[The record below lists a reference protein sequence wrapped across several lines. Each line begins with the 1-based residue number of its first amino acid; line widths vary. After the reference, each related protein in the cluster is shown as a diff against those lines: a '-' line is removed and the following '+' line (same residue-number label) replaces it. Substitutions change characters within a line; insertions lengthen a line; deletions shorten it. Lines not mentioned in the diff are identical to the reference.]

1 MAKNL
6 EAVLRLRDEFT
17 KSLERVDRQLQ
28 KTTKSM
34 DKMKSVIDRQK
45 NMFDSLAT
53 AAQSSISKMNSVV
66 RSSFNAVTNTVKTSI
81 ERILQTMGNFG
92 NRIKSVF
99 NLGPLLSNVSNT
111 FSKIATAIKGKM
123 SSITSAIKGFG
134 SKIAS
139 ALKLD
144 VAFRGITSAFNSLKS
159 KATSTFSA
167 ISNTIS
173 NAFKGKR
180 IKAIENMES
189 QLAKLS
195 KKKANIEVNVK
206 SAEDAQR
213 RLVNVDKALNK
224 LNSKKANLEIK
235 ATAVGLEKSSKRLE
249 ELNSKITKLNG
260 TKARLEADASRLE
273 GARKALSQVQQDIHR
288 LNREKILLQL
298 DPSGIRG
305 ALSKAGSMISSFSQ
319 SVSSKFGN
327 IGRNIGS
334 SFSKLKS
341 TFGNFGNDMRNA
353 FSNVS
358 NGANSAHN
366 SILELASAFG
376 VLKLAGAAVGLIG
389 KNLDAAIGRFD
400 ILQRFPKIMD
410 MWGYSSD
417 VVSKA
422 QTKMVDGI
430 EGLPTTLQD
439 ITGNVQ
445 AMTSITGDL
454 DKATDVSLALNNAFL
469 ASGAS
474 TADASRGLQQF
485 SQMLSV
491 GKVDMMAWRTLQETM
506 PGALS
511 QTAKA
516 FGFAGSSATTDFY
529 DALDNGDISMTE
541 FQDKLIE
548 LSNETGGFA
557 DQAKVASTGIRTSFQ
572 NLANTM
578 SKGLANSITAIDEWA
593 KSNSFGTIAENID
606 NMKGIINDAFSGIN
620 EAIPKFLDKLLPYLQ
635 IMQQAFEK
643 VKEPIKTAINSI
655 RKSLDAISG
664 DKFGSKGSLNSFQS
678 FVDGLVEGIEK
689 LAGFANKHSDTIA
702 KVIDMFGKLVGAFI
716 GFNIGKAVIG
726 MPFKIL
732 GTLFSPFASFLTTGW
747 KIAKAVGKLGLGI
760 GGSIATL
767 FGGGKGAN
775 KLGKSVL
782 PTVPTISAKD
792 SGLNFLNSLSK
803 TASQFAKGAKNIALI
818 YGVIKLIEELAEAMK
833 QVNDKVPADLSSLAP
848 KLGNMAIA
856 LTGMGA
862 FVGVA
867 GAIAKNNF
875 GNAVKGLAVIAG
887 LSGNIMLA
895 AEAMKQV
902 NDKVPDNIAM
912 FSSKLANMAI
922 AISGMGVLVAVAG
935 QLATLNPMGAI
946 AGLVVVA
953 LISGE
958 LMLAAEAMQQVN
970 DKVTDNIGSFSSKVA
985 NMAIAIGSM
994 IGLVAIAGTL
1004 ATLNPMGAVAGLA
1017 VVALISGE
1025 LMLAAE
1031 AMKQVN
1037 DKVPDNIGSFAS
1049 KVANIAI
1056 GIGGMFALVQ
1066 IVGTLAALNPIGTI
1080 AGLATVALIAGELIL
1095 VAEAMKQVNE
1105 KVPDDVGNFKNKIN
1119 NMASAINAFNETDFG
1134 GIVEI
1139 VQNALAGLNFVVITG
1154 AIDKMIDLANKLNQ
1168 LNEIEVSADVS
1179 TKINQ
1184 IESAISALD
1193 MSSLSDVI
1201 ASLTTTIDL
1210 TVLNTAIDQ
1219 LIKIAGKLA
1228 ELNAVEVNAD
1238 TAKTKIDGI
1247 MDVLTALDGA
1257 TLVELIGAALE
1268 ASQLEKAVSS
1278 INSMVS
1284 MASPINTLASSE
1296 INAENATANITKI
1309 QSVVDTLKESIL
1321 SGIFTDI
1328 MAEGDLSDAL
1338 ASIQAMQSLVSP
1350 INDMANSEINAELAN
1365 ANIDKVKS
1373 VYSQLRTGKLSEI
1386 FTDLLTADELTQS
1399 LESIQAMQNLVSPI
1413 NEIADTVINS
1423 EIAIENIGK
1432 VKDVFN
1438 KLRRGFLQEI
1448 FTDLITADELT
1459 QALESMQVM
1468 EGLVAPINDL
1478 ANSTVNSE
1486 LAITAIDKIKD
1497 VIDALSDNVL
1507 TAWLENPIT
1516 TDELAE
1522 VRSAIQGM
1530 QSLVTPINGIANSTV
1545 NSELAVTVI
1554 GNIKSV
1560 ITAMNGIAVEMGDD
1574 ITGQL
1579 ETVKTAISKLQE
1591 VGNAVNAFSQG
1602 VFDFAGALNQINQI
1616 KNIIT
1621 QLNALPAST
1630 GVEGLQGLIS
1640 TFNQLTTAINS
1651 FSTQSAVSIDSLI
1664 SAFSRL
1670 GSSSNMMASITV
1682 QAVTRMRVAFQGGMT
1697 SIVSIVSSGMNAI
1710 SSSAVSGMARFN
1722 SAISS
1727 GISRAASTA
1736 RSGSSQISSA
1746 FNGLNGQ
1753 LHSAGIFAMAGLTSG
1768 ISSGAS
1774 RAIAAARSVANSVS
1788 NTIRTAL
1795 KIHSPSRVM
1804 VAIGEYI
1811 TQGLAKGI
1819 MVSSKLVDKASGR
1832 LADMA
1837 TPQVEMVGITAN
1849 LPTEMTGAT
1858 RVINEILNPVD
1869 TSDISSYD
1877 NGISMDQSDIDDMH
1891 AVLDRKVIIENKQVV
1906 PQVTVVVNDNEGG
1919 TDPEAIAR
1927 QVEEILVKAMDEDM
1941 S

>member
-17 KSLERVDRQLQ
+17 KSLERVDSQLQ

-45 NMFDSLAT
+45 NMFDSLAS
-53 AAQSSISKMNSVV
+53 AAQSSISRMNSVV
-66 RSSFNAVTNTVKTSI
+66 RSSFNAMTNTVKTSI
-81 ERILQTMGNFG
+81 ERILQTVGNFG

-99 NLGPLLSNVSNT
+99 NLGPLLNIVSST
-111 FSKIATAIKGKM
+111 FNKIATTIKGKF
-123 SSITSAIKGFG
+123 SDITSSLKGFG

-173 NAFKGKR
+173 NAFKGKK
-180 IKAIENMES
+180 IKALADMES
-189 QLAKLS
+189 QLTKLS
-195 KKKANIEVNVK
+195 KKKANIEINVK

-213 RLVNVDKALNK
+213 RLGNVDKALNK
-224 LNSKKANLEIK
+224 LNSKKASLEIK
-235 ATAVGLEKSSKRLE
+235 ANASGLEKSSKRLE

-273 GARKALSQVQQDIHR
+273 GARKALSQVQQDIHK

-319 SVSSKFGN
+319 SVSNKFGN
-327 IGRNIGS
+327 IGRNIGL
-334 SFSKLKS
+334 SFSQLKS
-341 TFGNFGNDMRNA
+341 TVGNFGNDMRNA

-358 NGANSAHN
+358 NGANTAHN
-366 SILELASAFG
+366 SVLELASAFG

-529 DALDNGDISMTE
+529 DALDNGEISMTE

-548 LSNETGGFA
+548 LNGATDGFA
-557 DQAKVASTGIRTSFQ
+557 DQAKVASAGIKTSFQ

-606 NMKGIINDAFSGIN
+606 NMKGIINEAFSSIN
-620 EAIPKFLDKLLPYLQ
+620 ESIPKFLDKLLPYLQ

-664 DKFGSKGSLNSFQS
+664 DKFGSKGSLNSFQG

-689 LAGFANKHSDTIA
+689 LADFANKHSDTIA

-716 GFNIGKAVIG
+716 GFNLGKAVVG

-747 KIAKAVGKLGLGI
+747 GIAKAVGKLGLGI

-875 GNAVKGLAVIAG
+875 GNAVKGLVVIAG

-895 AEAMKQV
+895 AEAMQQV
-902 NDKVPDNIAM
+902 SDKVPDNIAT

-946 AGLVVVA
+946 AGLV
-953 LISGE
+953 
-958 LMLAAEAMQQVN
+958 
-970 DKVTDNIGSFSSKVA
+970 
-985 NMAIAIGSM
+985 
-994 IGLVAIAGTL
+994 
-1004 ATLNPMGAVAGLA
+1004 

-1119 NMASAINAFNETDFG
+1119 NMASAINAFNEADFG
-1134 GIVEI
+1134 GMVEI
-1139 VQNALAGLNFVVITG
+1139 VQNALAGLNFAVITG

-1193 MSSLSDVI
+1193 MSSLTDVI

-1219 LIKIAGKLA
+1219 LIKISSKLA
-1228 ELNAVEVNAD
+1228 ELNAVEVNAE
-1238 TAKTKIDGI
+1238 TAKSKIAGI
-1247 MDVLTALDGA
+1247 MNVLSALDGA

-1296 INAENATANITKI
+1296 INAETATANITKI
-1309 QSVVDTLKESIL
+1309 QSVVDTLKQSIL

-1328 MAEGDLSDAL
+1328 MPEGDLNDAL
-1338 ASIQAMQSLVSP
+1338 ASIQVMQELATP
-1350 INDMANSEINAELAN
+1350 INSIAGVEINSELAN
-1365 ANIDKVKS
+1365 SNIEKIKS

-1386 FTDLLTADELTQS
+1386 FTDLLTADELAQS
-1399 LESIQAMQNLVSPI
+1399 LESIKAMQNLVSPI
-1413 NEIADTVINS
+1413 NTIAETKINS

-1438 KLRRGFLQEI
+1438 KLRTGFLSEV
-1448 FTDLITADELT
+1448 FTDLLTADKLT
-1459 QALESMQVM
+1459 EALESINVM
-1468 EGLVAPINDL
+1468 SSLVDPINTI
-1478 ANSTVNSE
+1478 SEYSVNSE
-1486 LAITAIDKIKD
+1486 LAIAVIDKIKD
-1497 VIDALSDNVL
+1497 VIGALSDNVL

-1516 TDELAE
+1516 TDKIEE
-1522 VRSAIQGM
+1522 VRSAIQGI
-1530 QSLVTPINGIANSTV
+1530 QGLITPVNGLANSTV
-1545 NSELAVTVI
+1545 NSEAAVTVI

-1560 ITAMNGIAVEMGDD
+1560 ITAMNGIVVEMGDN
-1574 ITGQL
+1574 ISGQL

-1591 VGNAVNAFSQG
+1591 VGNAVNTFSQG

-1670 GSSSNMMASITV
+1670 GSSSNMMASITS
-1682 QAVTRMRVAFQGGMT
+1682 QSVTRMMVSFQSGMT
-1697 SIVSIVSSGMNAI
+1697 SIRAIVTSGMSAI
-1710 SSSAVSGMARFN
+1710 SSNAVSGMARFN

-1804 VAIGEYI
+1804 VSIGEYI

-1819 MVSSKLVDKASGR
+1819 MASSKLVDKASGR

-1837 TPQVEMVGITAN
+1837 TPQVEIAGINAN
-1849 LPTEMTGAT
+1849 LPTEMAGAT
-1858 RVINEILNPVD
+1858 RVINEILNPADMSEV
-1869 TSDISSYD
+1869 SSYD

>member
-17 KSLERVDRQLQ
+17 KSLERVDSQLQ

-45 NMFDSLAT
+45 NMFDSLAS

-66 RSSFNAVTNTVKTSI
+66 RSSFNAMTNTVKTSI
-81 ERILQTMGNFG
+81 ERILQTIGNFG

-99 NLGPLLSNVSNT
+99 NLGPLVNSISNT
-111 FSKIATAIKGKM
+111 FSKITSTIKSKL
-123 SSITSAIKGFG
+123 SSVTSAIKGFG

-173 NAFKGKR
+173 NAFKGKKV
-180 IKAIENMES
+180 KALADIES
-189 QLAKLS
+189 QLTKLS

-213 RLVNVDKALNK
+213 RLGNVDKALNK

-235 ATAVGLEKSSKRLE
+235 ANASGLEKSSKRLE

-260 TKARLEADASRLE
+260 TKARLEADASKLE

-319 SVSSKFGN
+319 SVSNKFGN

-334 SFSKLKS
+334 SFSQLKS
-341 TFGNFGNDMRNA
+341 TVGNFGNDMRNA

-366 SILELASAFG
+366 SVLELASAFG

-389 KNLDAAIGRFD
+389 QNLDAAIGRFD

-410 MWGYSSD
+410 MWGYSSE

-529 DALDNGDISMTE
+529 DALDSGEISMTE

-548 LSNETGGFA
+548 LNGATDGFA
-557 DQAKVASTGIRTSFQ
+557 DQAKVASAGIKTSFQ

-578 SKGLANSITAIDEWA
+578 SKGLANSITAIDDWA

-664 DKFGSKGSLNSFQS
+664 DKFGSKGSLNSFQG

-689 LAGFANKHSDTIA
+689 LADFANKHSDTIA
-702 KVIDMFGKLVGAFI
+702 KVIDIFGKLVGAFI
-716 GFNIGKAVIG
+716 GFNLGKAVVG

-747 KIAKAVGKLGLGI
+747 GIAKAVGKLGLGI

-833 QVNDKVPADLSSLAP
+833 QVNDKVPADLTSLAP

-895 AEAMKQV
+895 AEAMGQV
-902 NDKVPDNIAM
+902 SDKVPDNIAM
-912 FSSKLANMAI
+912 FSSKLANVAI

-935 QLATLNPMGAI
+935 QLATMNPIGAI
-946 AGLVVVA
+946 AGLV
-953 LISGE
+953 
-958 LMLAAEAMQQVN
+958 
-970 DKVTDNIGSFSSKVA
+970 
-985 NMAIAIGSM
+985 
-994 IGLVAIAGTL
+994 
-1004 ATLNPMGAVAGLA
+1004 

-1095 VAEAMKQVNE
+1095 VAEAMKQVND

-1184 IESAISALD
+1184 IERAISALD

-1210 TVLNTAIDQ
+1210 TVLNTAIDR
-1219 LIKIAGKLA
+1219 LIEIAGKLA

-1247 MDVLTALDGA
+1247 MKVLSALDGA

-1296 INAENATANITKI
+1296 INAETATANIAKI

-1338 ASIQAMQSLVSP
+1338 ASIQAMQNLVSP
-1350 INDMANSEINAELAN
+1350 INGMANSEINAELAN
-1365 ANIDKVKS
+1365 ANIEKIKS
-1373 VYSQLRTGKLSEI
+1373 VYSQLKTGKLSEI

-1413 NEIADTVINS
+1413 NDIAEAEINS

-1438 KLRRGFLQEI
+1438 KLRTGFLSEV
-1448 FTDLITADELT
+1448 FTDLLTADELT
-1459 QALESMQVM
+1459 QALESIQVM
-1468 EGLVAPINDL
+1468 QDLIAPIDEI
-1478 ANSTVNSE
+1478 AKSTVNSE
-1486 LAITAIDKIKD
+1486 LAITVIDKVKD
-1497 VIDALSDNVL
+1497 VIDALSNNVL
-1507 TAWLENPIT
+1507 TAWLENPIS

-1522 VRSAIQGM
+1522 VLSAIRGM
-1530 QSLVTPINGIANSTV
+1530 QSLVTPINGLANSTV

-1560 ITAMNGIAVEMGDD
+1560 ITEMNGIAVEMGDD

-1651 FSTQSAVSIDSLI
+1651 FSTQSSVSINDLI

-1670 GSSSNMMASITV
+1670 GSSSNMMASITS
-1682 QAVTRMRVAFQGGMT
+1682 QAVTRMTVAFQSGMT
-1697 SIVSIVSSGMNAI
+1697 SIRAIVTSGMSAI

-1727 GISRAASTA
+1727 GISRAAATA

-1746 FNGLNGQ
+1746 FNALNGQ
-1753 LHSAGIFAMAGLTSG
+1753 LYSAGLFAMAGLSSG
-1768 ISSGAS
+1768 ISSGAG

-1788 NTIRTAL
+1788 STIRTAL

-1804 VAIGEYI
+1804 VSIGEYI

-1819 MVSSKLVDKASGR
+1819 MASSKLVDKASGR

-1837 TPQVEMVGITAN
+1837 IPQVEMAGITAN

-1858 RVINEILNPVD
+1858 RVINEILNPAD
-1869 TSDISSYD
+1869 MSDVSSYD

-1891 AVLDRKVIIENKQVV
+1891 AILDRKVIIENKQVV

>member
-17 KSLERVDRQLQ
+17 KSLERVDSQLQ

-45 NMFDSLAT
+45 NMFDGLAS

-66 RSSFNAVTNTVKTSI
+66 RSSFNAMTNTVKTSI

-99 NLGPLLSNVSNT
+99 NLGPLVNSISNT
-111 FSKIATAIKGKM
+111 FSKITSTIKSKF
-123 SSITSAIKGFG
+123 SDITSSLKGFG

-144 VAFRGITSAFNSLKS
+144 VAFKGITSAFNSLKS

-167 ISNTIS
+167 ISNTVS
-173 NAFKGKR
+173 NAFKGKK
-180 IKAIENMES
+180 IKALADMES
-189 QLAKLS
+189 QLTKLS

-206 SAEDAQR
+206 TAEDAQR
-213 RLVNVDKALNK
+213 RLGNVDKALNK

-235 ATAVGLEKSSKRLE
+235 ANASGLEKSSKRLE

-260 TKARLEADASRLE
+260 TKARLEADASKLE

-334 SFSKLKS
+334 SFSQLKS
-341 TFGNFGNDMRNA
+341 TVGNFGNDMRNA

-366 SILELASAFG
+366 SVLELASAFG

-400 ILQRFPKIMD
+400 TLQRFPKIMD
-410 MWGYSSD
+410 MWGYSSE

-422 QTKMVDGI
+422 QAKMVDGI

-439 ITGNVQ
+439 ITANVQ
-445 AMTSITGDL
+445 GMTSITGDL

-506 PGALS
+506 PGALT
-511 QTAKA
+511 QTAEA
-516 FGFAGSSATTDFY
+516 FGFAGSSATNDFY
-529 DALDNGDISMTE
+529 DALDNGDISMTQ

-548 LSNETGGFA
+548 LNGATDGFA
-557 DQAKVASTGIRTSFQ
+557 DQAKVASAGIKTSLQ
-572 NLANTM
+572 NLANAM

-593 KSNSFGTIAENID
+593 KSKSFGTIAENID
-606 NMKGIINDAFSGIN
+606 NMKGIINDAFASIN
-620 EAIPKFLDKLLPYLQ
+620 DNIPKFLDKLLPYLQ

-664 DKFGSKGSLNSFQS
+664 DKFGSKGSLSSFQS

-689 LAGFANKHSDTIA
+689 LADFANKHSDTIA
-702 KVIDMFGKLVGAFI
+702 KVIDIFGKLVGAFV
-716 GFNIGKAVIG
+716 GFNLGKAVVG

-732 GTLFSPFASFLTTGW
+732 GTLFSPFARFLTTGW
-747 KIAKAVGKLGLGI
+747 GIAKAVGKLGLGI

-833 QVNDKVPADLSSLAP
+833 QVNDKVPSDLTSLAP

-895 AEAMKQV
+895 AEAMGQV
-902 NDKVPDNIAM
+902 SDKVPDNIAM

-935 QLATLNPMGAI
+935 QLATMNPI
-946 AGLVVVA
+946 
-953 LISGE
+953 
-958 LMLAAEAMQQVN
+958 
-970 DKVTDNIGSFSSKVA
+970 
-985 NMAIAIGSM
+985 
-994 IGLVAIAGTL
+994 
-1004 ATLNPMGAVAGLA
+1004 GAVAGLV

-1037 DKVPDNIGSFAS
+1037 DKVPDKIGSFAS

-1080 AGLATVALIAGELIL
+1080 AGLAIVALIAGELIL

-1193 MSSLSDVI
+1193 MRSLTDVI

-1210 TVLNTAIDQ
+1210 TVLNAAIDR
-1219 LIKIAGKLA
+1219 LIEIAGKLA

-1238 TAKTKIDGI
+1238 TAKTKISGI
-1247 MDVLTALDGA
+1247 MNVLSALDGA
-1257 TLVELIGAALE
+1257 TLVELIGATLE

-1296 INAENATANITKI
+1296 INAENATVNIAKI
-1309 QSVVDTLKESIL
+1309 QSVVDTLKQSIL
-1321 SGIFTDI
+1321 SGVFTEI
-1328 MAEGDLSDAL
+1328 MPEDDLSNAL
-1338 ASIQAMQSLVSP
+1338 QSVEAMQKLVSP
-1350 INDMANSEINAELAN
+1350 INTIAEA
-1365 ANIDKVKS
+1365 
-1373 VYSQLRTGKLSEI
+1373 E
-1386 FTDLLTADELTQS
+1386 
-1399 LESIQAMQNLVSPI
+1399 
-1413 NEIADTVINS
+1413 INS

-1459 QALESMQVM
+1459 QALESIQVM
-1468 EGLVAPINDL
+1468 QELVGPINEISEMTINSEAAMANISSIKSVFNKMTRNVLQEIFTDL
-1478 ANSTVNSE
+1478 ITADEFTSALQSIDAMASLADPINTISGYTVNSE
-1486 LAITAIDKIKD
+1486 A
-1497 VIDALSDNVL
+1497 
-1507 TAWLENPIT
+1507 
-1516 TDELAE
+1516 
-1522 VRSAIQGM
+1522 
-1530 QSLVTPINGIANSTV
+1530 
-1545 NSELAVTVI
+1545 AVAVI

-1560 ITAMNGIAVEMGDD
+1560 INAMNGIAVELGDD
-1574 ITGQL
+1574 IAGQL

-1651 FSTQSAVSIDSLI
+1651 FSTQSAVSINGLI

-1670 GSSSNMMASITV
+1670 GSSANMMASITS
-1682 QAVTRMRVAFQGGMT
+1682 QSVTRMTVAFQSGMT
-1697 SIVSIVSSGMNAI
+1697 SIRAIVTSGMSAI

-1727 GISRAASTA
+1727 GISRAAATA

-1746 FNGLNGQ
+1746 FNSLNGQ
-1753 LHSAGIFAMAGLTSG
+1753 LYSAGLFAMAGLSSG
-1768 ISSGAS
+1768 ISSGAG

-1788 NTIRTAL
+1788 STIRTAL

-1819 MVSSKLVDKASGR
+1819 MASSKLVDKASGK
-1832 LADMA
+1832 LAEMA
-1837 TPQVEMVGITAN
+1837 IPQVEMAGITAN
-1849 LPTEMTGAT
+1849 LPTEMAGAT
-1858 RVINEILNPVD
+1858 RVINEILNPADMSEV
-1869 TSDISSYD
+1869 SNYD

-1919 TDPEAIAR
+1919 ADPEAIAR

>member
-17 KSLERVDRQLQ
+17 KSLERVDSQLQ

-45 NMFDSLAT
+45 NMFDGLAS

-66 RSSFNAVTNTVKTSI
+66 RSSFNAMTNTVKTSI

-99 NLGPLLSNVSNT
+99 NLGPLVNSISNT
-111 FSKIATAIKGKM
+111 FSKITSTIKSKL
-123 SSITSAIKGFG
+123 SSVTSAIKGFG

-173 NAFKGKR
+173 NAFKGKK
-180 IKAIENMES
+180 IKTLADMES
-189 QLAKLS
+189 QLTKLS

-213 RLVNVDKALNK
+213 RLGNVDKALNK

-235 ATAVGLEKSSKRLE
+235 ANASGLEKSSKRLE

-260 TKARLEADASRLE
+260 TKARLEADASKLE
-273 GARKALSQVQQDIHR
+273 GARKALSQVQQDINR

-334 SFSKLKS
+334 SFSQLKS
-341 TFGNFGNDMRNA
+341 TVGNFGNDMRNA

-366 SILELASAFG
+366 SVLELASAFG

-410 MWGYSSD
+410 MWGYSTD

-529 DALDNGDISMTE
+529 DALDSGEISMTE

-548 LSNETGGFA
+548 LNGATDGFA
-557 DQAKVASTGIRTSFQ
+557 DQAKVASAGIKTSFQ
-572 NLANTM
+572 NLANAM

-593 KSNSFGTIAENID
+593 KSKSFGTIAENID
-606 NMKGIINDAFSGIN
+606 NMKGIINDAFASIN
-620 EAIPKFLDKLLPYLQ
+620 EAIPKFLDKLLPYLE
-635 IMQQAFEK
+635 IMKTAFNK

-664 DKFGSKGSLNSFQS
+664 DKFGSKGSLNSFQG
-678 FVDGLVEGIEK
+678 FIDGLVEGVEK
-689 LAGFANKHSDTIA
+689 LADFANKHSDTIA

-716 GFNIGKAVIG
+716 GFNLGKAVIG

-767 FGGGKGAN
+767 FGGGKGAT

-833 QVNDKVPADLSSLAP
+833 QVNDKVPSDLSSLAP

-902 NDKVPDNIAM
+902 SDKVPDNIAM

-922 AISGMGVLVAVAG
+922 AISGMGVLVSVAG
-935 QLATLNPMGAI
+935 QLAMLNPMGAI
-946 AGLVVVA
+946 AGLV
-953 LISGE
+953 
-958 LMLAAEAMQQVN
+958 
-970 DKVTDNIGSFSSKVA
+970 
-985 NMAIAIGSM
+985 
-994 IGLVAIAGTL
+994 
-1004 ATLNPMGAVAGLA
+1004 

-1056 GIGGMFALVQ
+1056 GIGGMFALVK

-1095 VAEAMKQVNE
+1095 VAEAMQQVNDKVTNNIGSFASKVANIAIGIGGMFGLVQVVGTLSALNPIGTIAGLATVALIAGE
-1105 KVPDDVGNFKNKIN
+1105 LILVAEAMQQVNDKVPDD
-1119 NMASAINAFNETDFG
+1119 MS
-1134 GIVEI
+1134 GI
-1139 VQNALAGLNFVVITG
+1139 T
-1154 AIDKMIDLANKLNQ
+1154 
-1168 LNEIEVSADVS
+1168 
-1179 TKINQ
+1179 
-1184 IESAISALD
+1184 
-1193 MSSLSDVI
+1193 
-1201 ASLTTTIDL
+1201 
-1210 TVLNTAIDQ
+1210 
-1219 LIKIAGKLA
+1219 
-1228 ELNAVEVNAD
+1228 
-1238 TAKTKIDGI
+1238 TKIDGI
-1247 MDVLTALDGA
+1247 KDVIAKLADTSFSEVLGSIGGAINMSAAISALNSLVDMIVPLEALANATVPVEAVKTKISNIKDAIAELSIDSFGEWLSNLVGYENFSGAVSAVSALKNVANNLKGLSEIELDHASAKAMINQLKLTLTNISRENLGDLLADMLGYEDFTGAVTSVGALKNVASKLSELTAIELDH
-1257 TLVELIGAALE
+1257 
-1268 ASQLEKAVSS
+1268 
-1278 INSMVS
+1278 
-1284 MASPINTLASSE
+1284 ASSRAMVNQLKLTLRNLSRESFGEFITDLLGYDDFGPAVESVSALKQVAQRLAQLSEVE
-1296 INAENATANITKI
+1296 IDHASTRAMVNQLKLTLQSLSVDTFGEVLSNMLGYESFEGAENAIRSLIRVANQLNILGGIDVDLSSVRTRIAEIKSAINVLDDIPSVADNTENYAAISTAITKLTEI
-1309 QSVVDTLKESIL
+1309 RNHLTTLGAVALDVGAITSNINSIKSAIAQL
-1321 SGIFTDI
+1321 NSLPQVAVANFG
-1328 MAEGDLSDAL
+1328 
-1338 ASIQAMQSLVSP
+1338 SINGLITS
-1350 INDMANSEINAELAN
+1350 
-1365 ANIDKVKS
+1365 
-1373 VYSQLRTGKLSEI
+1373 
-1386 FTDLLTADELTQS
+1386 
-1399 LESIQAMQNLVSPI
+1399 
-1413 NEIADTVINS
+1413 VIN
-1423 EIAIENIGK
+1423 
-1432 VKDVFN
+1432 
-1438 KLRRGFLQEI
+1438 
-1448 FTDLITADELT
+1448 
-1459 QALESMQVM
+1459 
-1468 EGLVAPINDL
+1468 L
-1478 ANSTVNSE
+1478 AT
-1486 LAITAIDKIKD
+1486 
-1497 VIDALSDNVL
+1497 
-1507 TAWLENPIT
+1507 
-1516 TDELAE
+1516 
-1522 VRSAIQGM
+1522 
-1530 QSLVTPINGIANSTV
+1530 
-1545 NSELAVTVI
+1545 
-1554 GNIKSV
+1554 
-1560 ITAMNGIAVEMGDD
+1560 
-1574 ITGQL
+1574 
-1579 ETVKTAISKLQE
+1579 
-1591 VGNAVNAFSQG
+1591 
-1602 VFDFAGALNQINQI
+1602 QINR
-1616 KNIIT
+1616 
-1621 QLNALPAST
+1621 LST
-1630 GVEGLQGLIS
+1630 
-1640 TFNQLTTAINS
+1640 
-1651 FSTQSAVSIDSLI
+1651 STQVSANGVVT
-1664 SAFSRL
+1664 AFSRIGQSANTMRNQTTAAL
-1670 GSSSNMMASITV
+1670 NGMVSAITSSMAR
-1682 QAVTRMRVAFQGGMT
+1682 AR
-1697 SIVSIVSSGMNAI
+1697 
-1710 SSSAVSGMARFN
+1710 SSAVSGMAVFT

-1727 GISRAASTA
+1727 GMARSASIA

-1746 FNGLNGQ
+1746 FNALNGQ
-1753 LHSAGIFAMAGLTSG
+1753 LYSAGLFAMAGLTSG
-1768 ISSGAS
+1768 ISSGAG

-1788 NTIRTAL
+1788 STIRTAL

-1819 MVSSKLVDKASGR
+1819 MASSKLVDKASGR

-1837 TPQVEMVGITAN
+1837 TPQVKMAGITAN

-1858 RVINEILNPVD
+1858 RVINEILNPADMSEV
-1869 TSDISSYD
+1869 SSYD

-1891 AVLDRKVIIENKQVV
+1891 AVLDRKVIVENKQVV

-1919 TDPEAIAR
+1919 ADPEAIAR

>member
-17 KSLERVDRQLQ
+17 KSLERVDSQLQ

-45 NMFDSLAT
+45 NMFDGLAS

-66 RSSFNAVTNTVKTSI
+66 RSSFNAMTNTVKTSI

-99 NLGPLLSNVSNT
+99 NLGPLLNSVSNT
-111 FSKIATAIKGKM
+111 FSKITSTIKGKI
-123 SSITSAIKGFG
+123 SDITSTLKGFG

-195 KKKANIEVNVK
+195 KKKANIEINVK

-213 RLVNVDKALNK
+213 RLGNVDKALNK
-224 LNSKKANLEIK
+224 LNSRKAKVDTQIAGVEKATSQLTSVNSQIEKLSKKKATVEAKVSGGADVADELAEISSKIEKLSNKKANLEIK
-235 ATAVGLEKSSKRLE
+235 ATAVDVDKASKRLE

-273 GARKALSQVQQDIHR
+273 GARKALSQVQQDIHK

-319 SVSSKFGN
+319 SVSNKFGN

-334 SFSKLKS
+334 SFSQLKS

-366 SILELASAFG
+366 SVLELASAFG

-389 KNLDAAIGRFD
+389 QNLDAAIGRFD

-410 MWGYSSD
+410 MWGYSSE

-529 DALDNGDISMTE
+529 DALDSGEISMTE

-548 LSNETGGFA
+548 LNGATDGFA
-557 DQAKVASTGIRTSFQ
+557 DQAKVASAGIKTSFQ

-578 SKGLANSITAIDEWA
+578 SKGLANSITAIDDWA

-664 DKFGSKGSLNSFQS
+664 DKFGSKGSLNSFQG

-689 LAGFANKHSDTIA
+689 LADFANKHSDTIA
-702 KVIDMFGKLVGAFI
+702 KVIDIFGKLVGAFI
-716 GFNIGKAVIG
+716 GFNLGKAVVG

-747 KIAKAVGKLGLGI
+747 GIAKAVGKLGLGI

-833 QVNDKVPADLSSLAP
+833 QVNDKVPADLTSLAP

-895 AEAMKQV
+895 AEAMQQV
-902 NDKVPDNIAM
+902 SDKVPDNIAM

-935 QLATLNPMGAI
+935 QLAMLNPMGAI

-953 LISGE
+953 S
-958 LMLAAEAMQQVN
+958 
-970 DKVTDNIGSFSSKVA
+970 
-985 NMAIAIGSM
+985 
-994 IGLVAIAGTL
+994 
-1004 ATLNPMGAVAGLA
+1004 
-1017 VVALISGE
+1017 ISGE

-1095 VAEAMKQVNE
+1095 VAEAMKQVND

-1139 VQNALAGLNFVVITG
+1139 VQNALAGLNFVVITD
-1154 AIDKMIDLANKLNQ
+1154 AIDKMIGLANKLNQ

-1210 TVLNTAIDQ
+1210 TVLNTAIDR
-1219 LIKIAGKLA
+1219 LIEIAGKLA

-1238 TAKTKIDGI
+1238 TATTKIDGI
-1247 MDVLTALDGA
+1247 MNVLSALDGA

-1296 INAENATANITKI
+1296 INAETATANITKI

-1338 ASIQAMQSLVSP
+1338 ASIRVMQSLVSP
-1350 INDMANSEINAELAN
+1350 INGIAKSEINAELAN
-1365 ANIDKVKS
+1365 ANIEKIKS

-1386 FTDLLTADELTQS
+1386 FTDLLTADKLTEALQS
-1399 LESIQAMQNLVSPI
+1399 VRAIQALVTPI
-1413 NEIADTVINS
+1413 N
-1423 EIAIENIGK
+1423 G
-1432 VKDVFN
+1432 
-1438 KLRRGFLQEI
+1438 
-1448 FTDLITADELT
+1448 
-1459 QALESMQVM
+1459 
-1468 EGLVAPINDL
+1468 L

-1486 LAITAIDKIKD
+1486 LATEVVGKVKEVFNKLRRGFLEEVFTDLITAGEFGDALASVQAIKALVTPINGLANATVNSELAITVIDNIKK
-1497 VIDALSDNVL
+1497 VIDALSDNIL

-1516 TDELAE
+1516 TDKIEE

-1530 QSLVTPINGIANSTV
+1530 QSLVTPINGLANSTV
-1545 NSELAVTVI
+1545 NSGLAVTVI

-1630 GVEGLQGLIS
+1630 GVEGLQGLIN

-1651 FSTQSAVSIDSLI
+1651 FSAQSAVSINGLI

-1670 GSSSNMMASITV
+1670 GSSSNMMASITS
-1682 QAVTRMRVAFQGGMT
+1682 QAVTRMTVSFQSGMT
-1697 SIVSIVSSGMNAI
+1697 SIRAIVTSGMSAI

-1722 SAISS
+1722 SAISG
-1727 GISRAASTA
+1727 GISRAAATA
-1736 RSGSSQISSA
+1736 RSGSSQIASA
-1746 FNGLNGQ
+1746 FNSLNGQ
-1753 LHSAGIFAMAGLTSG
+1753 LYSAGIFAMSGLTSG
-1768 ISSGAS
+1768 ISSGAG

-1788 NTIRTAL
+1788 STIRTAL

-1804 VAIGEYI
+1804 VSIGEYI

-1819 MVSSKLVDKASGR
+1819 MASSKLVDKASGR
-1832 LADMA
+1832 LTDMA
-1837 TPQVEMVGITAN
+1837 TPQFEMAGITAN

-1858 RVINEILNPVD
+1858 RVINEILNPADMSEV
-1869 TSDISSYD
+1869 SSYD

-1891 AVLDRKVIIENKQVV
+1891 AVLDRKVIVENKQVV
-1906 PQVTVVVNDNEGG
+1906 PQVTVVVNDNEVGA
-1919 TDPEAIAR
+1919 DPEEIAR

>member
-17 KSLERVDRQLQ
+17 KSLERVDSQLQ

-45 NMFDSLAT
+45 NMFDGLAS

-66 RSSFNAVTNTVKTSI
+66 RSSFNAMTNTVKTSI

-99 NLGPLLSNVSNT
+99 NLGPLVNNVSNA
-111 FSKIATAIKGKM
+111 FSKITSTIKSKL
-123 SSITSAIKGFG
+123 SSITSSIKGFG

-144 VAFRGITSAFNSLKS
+144 VAFKGITSAFNSLKS

-173 NAFKGKR
+173 NAFKGKK
-180 IKAIENMES
+180 IKALADMES
-189 QLAKLS
+189 QLTKLS

-213 RLVNVDKALNK
+213 RLGNVDKALNK
-224 LNSKKANLEIK
+224 LNSKKASLEIK
-235 ATAVGLEKSSKRLE
+235 ANASGVEKSSKRLD

-288 LNREKILLQL
+288 LNREKIQLQI

-319 SVSSKFGN
+319 SVSRKFGN

-334 SFSKLKS
+334 SFSQLKS
-341 TFGNFGNDMRNA
+341 TVGNFGNDMRNA

-366 SILELASAFG
+366 SVLELASAFG

-529 DALDNGDISMTE
+529 DALDNGDISMTQ

-548 LSNETGGFA
+548 LSNETNGFA
-557 DQAKVASTGIRTSFQ
+557 DQAKVASAGIKTSFQ
-572 NLANTM
+572 NLANAM

-593 KSNSFGTIAENID
+593 KSKSFGTIAENID
-606 NMKGIINDAFSGIN
+606 NMKGIINDAFASIN
-620 EAIPKFLDKLLPYLQ
+620 EAIPKFLDKLLPYLE
-635 IMQQAFEK
+635 IMKTAFNK

-664 DKFGSKGSLNSFQS
+664 DKFGSKGSLNSFQG
-678 FVDGLVEGIEK
+678 FIDGLVEGVEK
-689 LAGFANKHSDTIA
+689 LADFANKHSDTIA

-716 GFNIGKAVIG
+716 GFNLGKAVIG

-767 FGGGKGAN
+767 FGGGKGAT

-833 QVNDKVPADLSSLAP
+833 QVNDKVPADLTSLAP

-895 AEAMKQV
+895 AEAMGQV
-902 NDKVPDNIAM
+902 SDKVPDNIAM
-912 FSSKLANMAI
+912 FSSKLANMAT

-935 QLATLNPMGAI
+935 QLATMNPI
-946 AGLVVVA
+946 
-953 LISGE
+953 
-958 LMLAAEAMQQVN
+958 
-970 DKVTDNIGSFSSKVA
+970 
-985 NMAIAIGSM
+985 
-994 IGLVAIAGTL
+994 
-1004 ATLNPMGAVAGLA
+1004 GAVAGLV

-1193 MSSLSDVI
+1193 MSSLTDVI

-1210 TVLNTAIDQ
+1210 TVLNAAIDR
-1219 LIKIAGKLA
+1219 LIEIAGKLA

-1238 TAKTKIDGI
+1238 TAKTKISGI
-1247 MDVLTALDGA
+1247 MNVLSALDGA
-1257 TLVELIGAALE
+1257 TLVELIGATLE

-1296 INAENATANITKI
+1296 INAESATANIAKI
-1309 QSVVDTLKESIL
+1309 QSVVDTLKQSIL
-1321 SGIFTDI
+1321 SGIFTEITGAD
-1328 MAEGDLSDAL
+1328 ELGNAL
-1338 ASIQAMQSLVSP
+1338 QSIQAMQSLVSP
-1350 INDMANSEINAELAN
+1350 INGMANSEINSELATT
-1365 ANIDKVKS
+1365 NIDKVKS
-1373 VYSQLRTGKLSEI
+1373 
-1386 FTDLLTADELTQS
+1386 
-1399 LESIQAMQNLVSPI
+1399 
-1413 NEIADTVINS
+1413 
-1423 EIAIENIGK
+1423 
-1432 VKDVFN
+1432 VFN

-1448 FTDLITADELT
+1448 FTDLITADELA
-1459 QALESMQVM
+1459 QALQSIQGMQR
-1468 EGLVAPINDL
+1468 LVTPINGM

-1486 LAITAIDKIKD
+1486 LALTVIENIKS
-1497 VIDALSDNVL
+1497 VLSALSQNIFG
-1507 TAWLENPIT
+1507 AWIT
-1516 TDELAE
+1516 ELISQDELANA
-1522 VRSAIQGM
+1522 RLSIHGM
-1530 QSLVTPINGIANSTV
+1530 QSLVTPINGLANSTV

-1560 ITAMNGIAVEMGDD
+1560 LNAINGIT
-1574 ITGQL
+1574 ITTSEDTVARL

-1651 FSTQSAVSIDSLI
+1651 FSTQSAVSINGLI

-1670 GSSSNMMASITV
+1670 GSSSSMMASITV
-1682 QAVTRMRVAFQGGMT
+1682 QAVTRMRVTFQGGMN
-1697 SIVSIVSSGMNAI
+1697 SINSIVSSGMSTI
-1710 SSSAVSGMARFN
+1710 SSIAVSGMARFN

-1727 GISRAASTA
+1727 GISRAAATA

-1746 FNGLNGQ
+1746 FNALNGQ
-1753 LHSAGIFAMAGLTSG
+1753 LYTAGMFAMSGLTSG
-1768 ISSGAS
+1768 INSGAG

-1788 NTIRTAL
+1788 STIRTAL

-1819 MVSSKLVDKASGR
+1819 MASSKLVDKASGR

-1837 TPQVEMVGITAN
+1837 TPQVKMAGITAN

-1858 RVINEILNPVD
+1858 RVINEILNPAD
-1869 TSDISSYD
+1869 MSDVSSYD

-1891 AVLDRKVIIENKQVV
+1891 AVLDRKVIVENKQVV
-1906 PQVTVVVNDNEGG
+1906 PQVTVVVNDNESGA
-1919 TDPEAIAR
+1919 DPEAIAR

>member
-1 MAKNL
+1 
-6 EAVLRLRDEFT
+6 
-17 KSLERVDRQLQ
+17 
-28 KTTKSM
+28 
-34 DKMKSVIDRQK
+34 
-45 NMFDSLAT
+45 
-53 AAQSSISKMNSVV
+53 
-66 RSSFNAVTNTVKTSI
+66 
-81 ERILQTMGNFG
+81 
-92 NRIKSVF
+92 
-99 NLGPLLSNVSNT
+99 
-111 FSKIATAIKGKM
+111 
-123 SSITSAIKGFG
+123 
-134 SKIAS
+134 
-139 ALKLD
+139 
-144 VAFRGITSAFNSLKS
+144 
-159 KATSTFSA
+159 
-167 ISNTIS
+167 
-173 NAFKGKR
+173 
-180 IKAIENMES
+180 
-189 QLAKLS
+189 
-195 KKKANIEVNVK
+195 
-206 SAEDAQR
+206 
-213 RLVNVDKALNK
+213 
-224 LNSKKANLEIK
+224 
-235 ATAVGLEKSSKRLE
+235 
-249 ELNSKITKLNG
+249 
-260 TKARLEADASRLE
+260 
-273 GARKALSQVQQDIHR
+273 
-288 LNREKILLQL
+288 
-298 DPSGIRG
+298 
-305 ALSKAGSMISSFSQ
+305 
-319 SVSSKFGN
+319 
-327 IGRNIGS
+327 
-334 SFSKLKS
+334 
-341 TFGNFGNDMRNA
+341 
-353 FSNVS
+353 
-358 NGANSAHN
+358 
-366 SILELASAFG
+366 
-376 VLKLAGAAVGLIG
+376 
-389 KNLDAAIGRFD
+389 
-400 ILQRFPKIMD
+400 
-410 MWGYSSD
+410 
-417 VVSKA
+417 
-422 QTKMVDGI
+422 
-430 EGLPTTLQD
+430 
-439 ITGNVQ
+439 
-445 AMTSITGDL
+445 MTSITGDL

-529 DALDNGDISMTE
+529 DALDSGEISMTE

-548 LSNETGGFA
+548 LNGATDGFA
-557 DQAKVASTGIRTSFQ
+557 DQAKVASAGIKTSFQ
-572 NLANTM
+572 NLANAM

-593 KSNSFGTIAENID
+593 KSKSFGTIAENID
-606 NMKGIINDAFSGIN
+606 NMKGIINDAFSSIN

-664 DKFGSKGSLNSFQS
+664 DKFGSKGSLNSFQG
-678 FVDGLVEGIEK
+678 FIDGLVEGVEK
-689 LAGFANKHSDTIA
+689 LADFANKHSDTIA
-702 KVIDMFGKLVGAFI
+702 KVIDIFGKLVGAFI
-716 GFNIGKAVIG
+716 GFNLGKAVVG

-747 KIAKAVGKLGLGI
+747 RIAKAVGKLGLGI

-833 QVNDKVPADLSSLAP
+833 QVNDKVPADLTSLAP

-875 GNAVKGLAVIAG
+875 GNAVKGLAVVAG
-887 LSGNIMLA
+887 LSGNI
-895 AEAMKQV
+895 
-902 NDKVPDNIAM
+902 
-912 FSSKLANMAI
+912 
-922 AISGMGVLVAVAG
+922 
-935 QLATLNPMGAI
+935 
-946 AGLVVVA
+946 
-953 LISGE
+953 
-958 LMLAAEAMQQVN
+958 MLAAEAMQQVN

-985 NMAIAIGSM
+985 NMAIAIGGM
-994 IGLVAIAGTL
+994 GVLVAIAGTL

-1154 AIDKMIDLANKLNQ
+1154 AIDKMIGLANKLNQ

-1184 IESAISALD
+1184 IERAISALD

-1247 MDVLTALDGA
+1247 MNVLSALDGA

-1296 INAENATANITKI
+1296 INAESATANIAKI
-1309 QSVVDTLKESIL
+1309 QSVVDTLKQSIL
-1321 SGIFTDI
+1321 SGIFTEITGAD
-1328 MAEGDLSDAL
+1328 ELGNAL
-1338 ASIQAMQSLVSP
+1338 QSIQAMQSLVSP

-1365 ANIDKVKS
+1365 ANIEKIKS

-1432 VKDVFN
+1432 VKGVFN

-1459 QALESMQVM
+1459 KALESIQAMQ
-1468 EGLVAPINDL
+1468 GLVAPIDEM
-1478 ANSTVNSE
+1478 AKSTVNSE
-1486 LAITAIDKIKD
+1486 LAITVIDKIKD
-1497 VIDALSDNVL
+1497 VIDALSNNVL
-1507 TAWLENPIT
+1507 TAWLESPIS

-1522 VRSAIQGM
+1522 VQSSIRGM
-1530 QSLVTPINGIANSTV
+1530 QSLVTPINGLANSTV

-1560 ITAMNGIAVEMGDD
+1560 LNAINGITITTSDD
-1574 ITGQL
+1574 TVARL

-1591 VGNAVNAFSQG
+1591 VGNAVNTFSQG

-1630 GVEGLQGLIS
+1630 GVEGLQGLIN

-1651 FSTQSAVSIDSLI
+1651 FSTQSSVSINGLI

-1670 GSSSNMMASITV
+1670 GSSSNMMASITS
-1682 QAVTRMRVAFQGGMT
+1682 QAVTRMRVAFQSGMT
-1697 SIVSIVSSGMNAI
+1697 SIRAIVTSGMSSI

-1727 GISRAASTA
+1727 GISRAAATA
-1736 RSGSSQISSA
+1736 RSGSSQISRA
-1746 FNGLNGQ
+1746 FNALNGQ
-1753 LHSAGIFAMAGLTSG
+1753 LYTAGLFAMAGLTSG
-1768 ISSGAS
+1768 ISSGAG

-1788 NTIRTAL
+1788 STIRTAL

-1819 MVSSKLVDKASGR
+1819 MLSSKLVDKASGR

-1837 TPQVEMVGITAN
+1837 TPQVEMAGITAN

-1858 RVINEILNPVD
+1858 RVINEILNPADMSEV
-1869 TSDISSYD
+1869 SSYD

-1891 AVLDRKVIIENKQVV
+1891 AVLDRKVIVENKQVV

-1919 TDPEAIAR
+1919 ADPEAIAR

>member
-17 KSLERVDRQLQ
+17 KSLERVDSQLQ

-45 NMFDSLAT
+45 NMFDGLAS

-66 RSSFNAVTNTVKTSI
+66 RSSFNAMTNTVKTSI

-99 NLGPLLSNVSNT
+99 NLGPLVNNVSNA
-111 FSKIATAIKGKM
+111 FSKITSTIKSKL
-123 SSITSAIKGFG
+123 SSITSSIKGFG

-144 VAFRGITSAFNSLKS
+144 VAFKGITSAFNSLKS

-173 NAFKGKR
+173 NAFKGKK
-180 IKAIENMES
+180 IKALADMES
-189 QLAKLS
+189 QLTKLS

-213 RLVNVDKALNK
+213 RLGNVDKALNK
-224 LNSKKANLEIK
+224 LNSKKASLEIK
-235 ATAVGLEKSSKRLE
+235 ANASGVEKSSKRLD

-288 LNREKILLQL
+288 LNREKIQLQI

-319 SVSSKFGN
+319 SVSRKFGN

-334 SFSKLKS
+334 SFSQLKS

-366 SILELASAFG
+366 SVLELASAFG

-400 ILQRFPKIMD
+400 TLQRFPKIMD
-410 MWGYSSD
+410 MWGYSSE

-506 PGALS
+506 PGALT

-516 FGFAGSSATTDFY
+516 FGFAGSSATSDFY
-529 DALDNGDISMTE
+529 DALDNGDISMTQ

-548 LSNETGGFA
+548 LNGATDGFA
-557 DQAKVASTGIRTSFQ
+557 DQAKVASAGIKTSFQ

-606 NMKGIINDAFSGIN
+606 NMKGVINNAFSSIN

-664 DKFGSKGSLNSFQS
+664 DKFGSKGSLNSFQG

-689 LAGFANKHSDTIA
+689 LADFANKHSDTIA
-702 KVIDMFGKLVGAFI
+702 KVIDIFGKLVGAFI
-716 GFNIGKAVIG
+716 GFNLSAAVVG
-726 MPFKIL
+726 TPFKIL
-732 GTLFSPFASFLTTGW
+732 GIMFKPLTGFLTTGW
-747 KIAKAVGKLGLGI
+747 AIAKGIGKLGLGI
-760 GGSIATL
+760 GSAIAAL
-767 FGGGKGAN
+767 FGGGKGAKN
-775 KLGKSVL
+775 LGKNAL
-782 PTVPTISAKD
+782 PTISAKD

-833 QVNDKVPADLSSLAP
+833 QVNDKVPADLTSLAP

-867 GAIAKNNF
+867 GTIAKNNF

-895 AEAMKQV
+895 AEAMGQV
-902 NDKVPDNIAM
+902 SDKVPDNIAM

-935 QLATLNPMGAI
+935 QLATMNPI
-946 AGLVVVA
+946 
-953 LISGE
+953 
-958 LMLAAEAMQQVN
+958 
-970 DKVTDNIGSFSSKVA
+970 
-985 NMAIAIGSM
+985 
-994 IGLVAIAGTL
+994 
-1004 ATLNPMGAVAGLA
+1004 GAVAGLV

-1179 TKINQ
+1179 AKINQ

-1193 MSSLSDVI
+1193 MSSLTDVI

-1219 LIKIAGKLA
+1219 LIKIASKLA

-1238 TAKTKIDGI
+1238 SAESKITGI
-1247 MDVLTALDGA
+1247 MNVLSALDGA
-1257 TLVELIGAALE
+1257 TLVELIGATLE

-1284 MASPINTLASSE
+1284 MAGPINTLASSE
-1296 INAENATANITKI
+1296 INAENATANIAKI

-1328 MAEGDLSDAL
+1328 MAEGDLNDAL
-1338 ASIQAMQSLVSP
+1338 ASIQAMQELVSP
-1350 INDMANSEINAELAN
+1350 INDIANSEINSELAN
-1365 ANIDKVKS
+1365 ANIEKIKS

-1386 FTDLLTADELTQS
+1386 FTDLLTADKLTES
-1399 LESIQAMQNLVSPI
+1399 LESINVMKELVSPI
-1413 NEIADTVINS
+1413 NDIAVAKINS
-1423 EIAIENIGK
+1423 DIAIENIKK
-1432 VKDVFN
+1432 VKNVFK
-1438 KLRRGFLQEI
+1438 KLRTGFLSEV

-1459 QALESMQVM
+1459 QAFESIKVM
-1468 EGLVAPINDL
+1468 ESLVEPINTI
-1478 ANSTVNSE
+1478 SGYTVNSE
-1486 LAITAIDKIKD
+1486 AAVA
-1497 VIDALSDNVL
+1497 VINNV
-1507 TAWLENPIT
+1507 
-1516 TDELAE
+1516 
-1522 VRSAIQGM
+1522 
-1530 QSLVTPINGIANSTV
+1530 
-1545 NSELAVTVI
+1545 
-1554 GNIKSV
+1554 KSV
-1560 ITAMNGIAVEMGDD
+1560 INAMNGIAVELGDD
-1574 ITGQL
+1574 IAGQL
-1579 ETVKTAISKLQE
+1579 EIVKTALSKLQE
-1591 VGNAVNAFSQG
+1591 VGNAVNTFSQG

-1651 FSTQSAVSIDSLI
+1651 FSTQSAVSINGLI

-1670 GSSSNMMASITV
+1670 GSSSNMMASITS
-1682 QAVTRMRVAFQGGMT
+1682 QAVTRMTVAFQSGMT
-1697 SIVSIVSSGMNAI
+1697 SIRAIVTSGMSAI

-1727 GISRAASTA
+1727 GISRAAAIA

-1746 FNGLNGQ
+1746 FNALNGQ
-1753 LHSAGIFAMAGLTSG
+1753 LYSAGLFAMAGLSSG
-1768 ISSGAS
+1768 ISSGAG

-1788 NTIRTAL
+1788 STIRTAL

-1819 MVSSKLVDKASGR
+1819 MASSKLVDKASGR

-1837 TPQVEMVGITAN
+1837 TPQVEMAGITAN

-1858 RVINEILNPVD
+1858 RVINEILNPADMSEV
-1869 TSDISSYD
+1869 SSYD

-1891 AVLDRKVIIENKQVV
+1891 AVLDRKVIVENKQVV
-1906 PQVTVVVNDNEGG
+1906 PQVTVVVNDNDGG

>member
-17 KSLERVDRQLQ
+17 KSLERVDSQLQ

-45 NMFDSLAT
+45 NMFDSLAS

-66 RSSFNAVTNTVKTSI
+66 RSSFNAMTNTVKTSI

-99 NLGPLLSNVSNT
+99 NLGPLVNSISNT
-111 FSKIATAIKGKM
+111 FSKITSTIKGKF
-123 SSITSAIKGFG
+123 SDITSTLKGFG

-159 KATSTFSA
+159 KATTTFSA
-167 ISNTIS
+167 ISSTIS

-180 IKAIENMES
+180 IKALENVES
-189 QLAKLS
+189 QLSKLS
-195 KKKANIEVNVK
+195 KKKANIEINVK

-213 RLVNVDKALNK
+213 RLGNVDKALNK

-235 ATAVGLEKSSKRLE
+235 ANASGLEKSSKRLE

-260 TKARLEADASRLE
+260 TKARLEADASKLE

-334 SFSKLKS
+334 SFSQLKS
-341 TFGNFGNDMRNA
+341 TVGNFGNDMRNA
-353 FSNVS
+353 FSSVS

-366 SILELASAFG
+366 SVLELASAFG

-389 KNLDAAIGRFD
+389 QNLDAAIGRFD

-410 MWGYSSD
+410 MWGYSSE

-529 DALDNGDISMTE
+529 DALDSGEISMTE

-548 LSNETGGFA
+548 LNGATDGFA
-557 DQAKVASTGIRTSFQ
+557 DQAKVASAGIKTSFQ
-572 NLANTM
+572 NLANAM

-593 KSNSFGTIAENID
+593 KSKSFGTIAENID
-606 NMKGIINDAFSGIN
+606 NMKGIINDAFSSIN

-664 DKFGSKGSLNSFQS
+664 DKFGSKGSLNSFQG

-689 LAGFANKHSDTIA
+689 LADFANKHSDTIA
-702 KVIDMFGKLVGAFI
+702 KVIDIFGKLVGAFI
-716 GFNIGKAVIG
+716 GFNLGKAVVG

-747 KIAKAVGKLGLGI
+747 GIAKAVGKLGLGI

-833 QVNDKVPADLSSLAP
+833 QVNDKVPADLTSLAP

-895 AEAMKQV
+895 AEAMGQV
-902 NDKVPDNIAM
+902 SDKVPDNIAM

-935 QLATLNPMGAI
+935 QLATMNPI
-946 AGLVVVA
+946 
-953 LISGE
+953 
-958 LMLAAEAMQQVN
+958 
-970 DKVTDNIGSFSSKVA
+970 
-985 NMAIAIGSM
+985 
-994 IGLVAIAGTL
+994 
-1004 ATLNPMGAVAGLA
+1004 GAVAGLV

-1210 TVLNTAIDQ
+1210 TVLNTAVDQ

-1247 MDVLTALDGA
+1247 MNVLSALDGA

-1284 MASPINTLASSE
+1284 MASPINTLASNE
-1296 INAENATANITKI
+1296 INAETATANITKI

-1399 LESIQAMQNLVSPI
+1399 LESIKAMQNLVSPI
-1413 NEIADTVINS
+1413 NTIAETEINS

-1459 QALESMQVM
+1459 QALESMQAM
-1468 EGLVAPINDL
+1468 QKLVDPINEISEITINSESALTNIDSIKNVFNKLRRGFLEKIFTDL
-1478 ANSTVNSE
+1478 ITADEFTSALESINAMESLVEPINTISEYTVNSE
-1486 LAITAIDKIKD
+1486 A
-1497 VIDALSDNVL
+1497 
-1507 TAWLENPIT
+1507 
-1516 TDELAE
+1516 
-1522 VRSAIQGM
+1522 
-1530 QSLVTPINGIANSTV
+1530 
-1545 NSELAVTVI
+1545 AVTVI
-1554 GNIKSV
+1554 DNIKSV

-1591 VGNAVNAFSQG
+1591 VGNSVNAFSQG

-1651 FSTQSAVSIDSLI
+1651 FSTQSAVSINGLI

-1670 GSSSNMMASITV
+1670 GSSSNMMASITS
-1682 QAVTRMRVAFQGGMT
+1682 QAVTRMTVAFQSGMT
-1697 SIVSIVSSGMNAI
+1697 SIRAIVTSGMSAI

-1722 SAISS
+1722 SAISG
-1727 GISRAASTA
+1727 GISRAAATA
-1736 RSGSSQISSA
+1736 RSGSSQIASA
-1746 FNGLNGQ
+1746 FNSLNGQ
-1753 LHSAGIFAMAGLTSG
+1753 LYSAGLFAMAGLSSG
-1768 ISSGAS
+1768 ISSGAG

-1788 NTIRTAL
+1788 STIRTAL

-1819 MVSSKLVDKASGR
+1819 MASSKLVDKASGK
-1832 LADMA
+1832 LAEMA
-1837 TPQVEMVGITAN
+1837 IPQVEMAGITAN

-1858 RVINEILNPVD
+1858 RVINEILNPADMSEV
-1869 TSDISSYD
+1869 SSYD

-1891 AVLDRKVIIENKQVV
+1891 AVLDRKVIVENKQVV

-1919 TDPEAIAR
+1919 ADPEAIAR

>member
-17 KSLERVDRQLQ
+17 KSLERVDSQLQ

-45 NMFDSLAT
+45 NMFDGLAS
-53 AAQSSISKMNSVV
+53 AALSSISKMNSVV
-66 RSSFNAVTNTVKTSI
+66 RSSFNAMTNTVKTSI

-99 NLGPLLSNVSNT
+99 NLGPLVNSISNT
-111 FSKIATAIKGKM
+111 FSKITSTIKSKF
-123 SSITSAIKGFG
+123 SDITSSLKGFG

-144 VAFRGITSAFNSLKS
+144 VAFKGITSAFNSLKS

-173 NAFKGKR
+173 NAFKGKK
-180 IKAIENMES
+180 IKALADMES
-189 QLAKLS
+189 QLTKLS

-213 RLVNVDKALNK
+213 RLGNVDKALNK

-235 ATAVGLEKSSKRLE
+235 ANASGLEKSSKRLE

-260 TKARLEADASRLE
+260 TKARLEADASKLE

-305 ALSKAGSMISSFSQ
+305 ALSKARSMISSFSQ

-334 SFSKLKS
+334 SFSQLKS

-366 SILELASAFG
+366 SVLELASAFG

-506 PGALS
+506 PGALT

-516 FGFAGSSATTDFY
+516 FGFAGTSATSDFY
-529 DALDNGDISMTE
+529 DALDNGDISMTQ

-548 LSNETGGFA
+548 LNGATDGFA
-557 DQAKVASTGIRTSFQ
+557 EQAKVASAGIKTSFQ

-606 NMKGIINDAFSGIN
+606 NMKGIINNAFSSIN

-664 DKFGSKGSLNSFQS
+664 DKFGSKGSLSSFQS

-689 LAGFANKHSDTIA
+689 LADFANKHSDTIA
-702 KVIDMFGKLVGAFI
+702 KVIDIFGKLVGAFI
-716 GFNIGKAVIG
+716 GFNLGKAVVG

-747 KIAKAVGKLGLGI
+747 GIAKAVGKLGLGI

-833 QVNDKVPADLSSLAP
+833 QVNDKVPSDLTSLAP

-875 GNAVKGLAVIAG
+875 GNAVKGLSVIAG

-895 AEAMKQV
+895 AEAMGQV
-902 NDKVPDNIAM
+902 SDKVPDNIAM

-935 QLATLNPMGAI
+935 QLATMNPI
-946 AGLVVVA
+946 
-953 LISGE
+953 
-958 LMLAAEAMQQVN
+958 
-970 DKVTDNIGSFSSKVA
+970 
-985 NMAIAIGSM
+985 
-994 IGLVAIAGTL
+994 
-1004 ATLNPMGAVAGLA
+1004 GAVAGLV

-1037 DKVPDNIGSFAS
+1037 DKVPDKIGSFAS

-1056 GIGGMFALVQ
+1056 GIGSMFAIVQ

-1193 MSSLSDVI
+1193 MSSLTDVI

-1210 TVLNTAIDQ
+1210 TVLNAAIDR
-1219 LIKIAGKLA
+1219 LIEIAGKLA

-1238 TAKTKIDGI
+1238 TAKTKISGI
-1247 MDVLTALDGA
+1247 MNVLSALDGA
-1257 TLVELIGAALE
+1257 TLVELIGATLE

-1296 INAENATANITKI
+1296 INAENATANIAKI
-1309 QSVVDTLKESIL
+1309 QSVVDTLKQSIL
-1321 SGIFTDI
+1321 SGIFTEITGAD
-1328 MAEGDLSDAL
+1328 ELGNAL
-1338 ASIQAMQSLVSP
+1338 QSIQAMQSLVSP
-1350 INDMANSEINAELAN
+1350 INGMANSEINAELAN
-1365 ANIDKVKS
+1365 ANIDKVKT
-1373 VYSQLRTGKLSEI
+1373 VYKKLQRGV
-1386 FTDLLTADELTQS
+1386 LAD
-1399 LESIQAMQNLVSPI
+1399 
-1413 NEIADTVINS
+1413 
-1423 EIAIENIGK
+1423 
-1432 VKDVFN
+1432 
-1438 KLRRGFLQEI
+1438 I
-1448 FTDLITADELT
+1448 FTDLITADDLS
-1459 QALESMQVM
+1459 QALQSIQGMQR
-1468 EGLVAPINDL
+1468 LVTPINGM

-1486 LAITAIDKIKD
+1486 LALTVIENIKS
-1497 VIDALSDNVL
+1497 VLSALSQNIFG
-1507 TAWLENPIT
+1507 AWIT
-1516 TDELAE
+1516 ELISQDELANAKL
-1522 VRSAIQGM
+1522 SIHGM
-1530 QSLVTPINGIANSTV
+1530 QSLVTPINGLANSTV

-1560 ITAMNGIAVEMGDD
+1560 LNAINGIT
-1574 ITGQL
+1574 ITTSEDTVARL

-1630 GVEGLQGLIS
+1630 GVAGLQGFIS

-1651 FSTQSAVSIDSLI
+1651 FSTQSAVSINGLI

-1682 QAVTRMRVAFQGGMT
+1682 QAVTRMTVAFQSGMT
-1697 SIVSIVSSGMNAI
+1697 SIRAIVTSGMSAI

-1727 GISRAASTA
+1727 GISRAAATA

-1746 FNGLNGQ
+1746 FNALNGQ
-1753 LHSAGIFAMAGLTSG
+1753 LYTAGIFAMAGLSSG
-1768 ISSGAS
+1768 ISSGAG

-1788 NTIRTAL
+1788 STIRKAL

-1804 VAIGEYI
+1804 VSIGEYI

-1819 MVSSKLVDKASGR
+1819 MASSKLVDKASGR

-1837 TPQVEMVGITAN
+1837 TPQVELAGITAN

-1858 RVINEILNPVD
+1858 RVINEILNPADMSEV
-1869 TSDISSYD
+1869 SSYD
-1877 NGISMDQSDIDDMH
+1877 NGISMNQSDIDDMH
-1891 AVLDRKVIIENKQVV
+1891 TVLDRKVIIENKQVV
-1906 PQVTVVVNDNEGG
+1906 PQVTVIVNGDDDG
-1919 TDPEAIAR
+1919 DEAESIAR
-1927 QVEEILVKAMDEDM
+1927 QVEEMLVKAMEEDM